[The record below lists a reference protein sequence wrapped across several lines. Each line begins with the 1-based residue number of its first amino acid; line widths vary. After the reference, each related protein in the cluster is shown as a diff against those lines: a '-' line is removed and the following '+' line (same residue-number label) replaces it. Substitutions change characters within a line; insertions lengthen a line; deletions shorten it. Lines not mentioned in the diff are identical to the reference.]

1 MRWARIRGALGPRE
15 WRTVAWIALVI
26 AGLTAAGFF
35 VLLALVVPGDYS
47 LGTSGAFGIGIGITA
62 YTLGVRHAFDADHIA
77 AIDNTTRRLMG
88 QGQRPLTVGFF
99 FALGHSTIVFLLG
112 LLVAVGVRGLGG
124 AVQNDGSVL
133 HDGTGLIGSTVSGV
147 FLLAIGVLNLVVLV
161 GIVRVFRRMRC
172 GELREEELEREL
184 DSRGFL
190 NRLYGRAT
198 RGITKPWQMYPLGCL
213 FGLGF
218 DTATEVALLVI
229 AGGAAASD
237 LPFYAI
243 LCLPILF
250 TAGMT
255 LFDTIDGAFM
265 NFAYGWAFSEPVRKV
280 FYNLAVTGLSVS
292 IALMIGTVQLTS
304 ALAQGLHLTSE
315 PWRSITELDMNVVGY
330 AIVGLFLITWIG
342 AYAVWRLGRIEQR
355 WSGQARSPVG

>member
-1 MRWARIRGALGPRE
+1 MAF
-15 WRTVAWIALVI
+15 VI
-26 AGLTAAGFF
+26 VGLTGIGFF
-35 VLLALVVPGDYS
+35 VLIALVAPGDYS
-47 LGTSGAFGIGIGITA
+47 LGASGAFGVGIGITA
-62 YTLGVRHAFDADHIA
+62 YTLGARHAFDADHIA

-99 FALGHSTIVFLLG
+99 FALGHSTIVCLLG
-112 LLVAVGVRGLGG
+112 VLVAVGVRGLGG
-124 AVQNDGSVL
+124 AVQDDSSL
-133 HDGTGLIGSTVSGV
+133 LRDATGLIGPTVSGV
-147 FLLAIGVLNLVVLV
+147 FLVAIGLLNLAVLI
-161 GIVRVFRRMRC
+161 GILRIFRRMKR
-172 GELREEELEREL
+172 GELQEQELEREL
-184 DSRGFL
+184 ESRGFL

-250 TAGMT
+250 AAGMT

-280 FYNLAVTGLSVS
+280 FYNLTVTGLSVS
-292 IALMIGTVQLTS
+292 IALAIGTIQLTS
-304 ALAQGLHLTSE
+304 AAADGFDLTGE
-315 PWRSITELDMNVVGY
+315 PWHSITGLDMNYIGY
-330 AIVGLFLITWIG
+330 AIVGLFIVTWVG
-342 AYAVWRLGRIEQR
+342 AYAVWRLGRIEER
-355 WSGQARSPVG
+355 WSGQTRSPVA

>member
-47 LGTSGAFGIGIGITA
+47 LGTSGAFGIGITA

-133 HDGTGLIGSTVSGV
+133 HDGTGLIGSTVSGL